1 MLGRRA
7 LPAGRRAPK
16 STTDSADTGHLSLE
30 HVLLRHALGHD
41 LSQVLREAS
50 AAAVMMIP
58 IPARGLFKRV
68 AGEDAARAR
77 PFVEEVR
84 ITAKIDQLIEPLP
97 EGGSYLGFIFARAAD
112 AAIAEAA
119 VREAHRHLTFTIA
132 PAIEVGRP
140 GPGYFAC

>member
-1 MLGRRA
+1 
-7 LPAGRRAPK
+7 
-16 STTDSADTGHLSLE
+16 LSLE

-41 LSQVLREAS
+41 LSQLSREAG

-68 AGEDAARAR
+68 AGEDAARAG
-77 PFVEEVR
+77 PFVEDIR
-84 ITAKIDQLIEPLP
+84 ITAKVDQLIEPLP
-97 EGGSYLGFIFARAAD
+97 EGGSYLGFIFARAPD

-132 PAIEVGRP
+132 PPIEVGGPR
-140 GPGYFAC
+140 PGYFAC